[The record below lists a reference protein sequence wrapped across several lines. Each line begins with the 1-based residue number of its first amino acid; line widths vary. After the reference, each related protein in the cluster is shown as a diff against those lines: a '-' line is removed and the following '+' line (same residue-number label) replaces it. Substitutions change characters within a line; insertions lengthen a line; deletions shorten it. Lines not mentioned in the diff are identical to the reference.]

1 MQFPAVMLLLF
12 FGVNL
17 CNCKVVHEK
26 AKHHSKSSMID
37 ASVAHDVAKASMDGE
52 RHKDY
57 HKRSVTAIHPKKA
70 TKAIA
75 PKEAKKVKKATH
87 SRRRLAVAALA
98 QTDHAPQQQDILDP
112 KSVKDAV
119 NAIHPKKAKKAK
131 EAKKVKKSTHSR
143 RRWAVASLAQ
153 ADQAPPQQKILDPK
167 SVNDAG
173 NAIHPKK
180 AKRVKGAKKVKK
192 ATHSRRRLA
201 VAALAQV
208 DQAPKQDILD
218 PKSVK
223 DAGLDRDGYKED
235 WVKEWRHNPNAKPKP
250 KPTPHPLHH
259 NGVKAAHYTTALL
272 GVSVMNALLISW
284 AF

>member
-12 FGVNL
+12 FGVDL
-17 CNCKVVHEK
+17 CNCKVDHEK

-57 HKRSVTAIHPKKA
+57 HKRSVNAIHPKKA

-75 PKEAKKVKKATH
+75 AKEAKKVKKATH

-98 QTDHAPQQQDILDP
+98 QTDQAPQQQDILDP

-143 RRWAVASLAQ
+143 RRLAVASLAQ
-153 ADQAPPQQKILDPK
+153 ADQAPIIQ
-167 SVNDAG
+167 
-173 NAIHPKK
+173 PKK
-180 AKRVKGAKKVKK
+180 AKKAKGAKKVKK

-235 WVKEWRHNPNAKPKP
+235 WVKEWRHNPNAKAKP